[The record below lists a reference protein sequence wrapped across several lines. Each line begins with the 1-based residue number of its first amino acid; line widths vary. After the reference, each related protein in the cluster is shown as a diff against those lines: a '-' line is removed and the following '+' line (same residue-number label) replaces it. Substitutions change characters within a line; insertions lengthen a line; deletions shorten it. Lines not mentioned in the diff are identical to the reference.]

1 MERGVR
7 HGVRHGEIITLYVGN
22 LPQKLH
28 WSGLRQAFGR
38 HGDLVD
44 SYIANKVNREGK
56 RFGFV
61 RYSNKVDASRAI
73 ERLNGFKLYGY
84 RLLVSFA
91 RFNARTSFWRRKRTI
106 SDPNR
111 QTRRNISNGRSQDP
125 RLNQDTTERAAVNQ
139 WENGKHDNGREEKLD
154 KGEFT
159 NGSEKTIAEG
169 MNPELQIRKIKGYVD
184 NENLWKLGKCLVG
197 MMATV
202 CSTESVKDRL
212 HRWGLG
218 DTMVK
223 SLGGQKFLLQI
234 KDEELFKILE
244 EQKWSLLEEVFIK
257 IEYWFESLRTD
268 IRITWVEIR
277 GIPLHCWNYE
287 TFKRIVEGWGRL
299 IAMGENGDMSK
310 DGERVTLLIST
321 DQIRRIE
328 EVALIEVGKE
338 EFNIWVFEIP
348 VLHLH
353 CSEKKTTPET
363 MVARSEEDESS
374 SSSSVAIKSWESKSR
389 NCEHND
395 EIDLEDVNS
404 VDRAAVDMGK
414 NNTEF
419 IPITVNLD
427 NSEEE
432 KSLDGE
438 KSFGGHQT
446 ATRALDISN
455 SVGPDSSR
463 PSWADMVRKSIT
475 NNTELEAPNP
485 VLDRIREDVESM
497 GLGRQDSLF
506 KERNEGNSEIK
517 SPNEELGHNKE
528 DEGEIHSEEI
538 SETEEREE
546 NFESPENRN
555 SRKIQKR
562 KERRFGS
569 LFELQDKVL
578 SELERRKRDRVLK
591 RIKKKGKENE
601 KPELEGCSV
610 TDLDLQE
617 RRRILLRE
625 AKKTLATGS
634 LCGIEIR
641 GDVNEAVEEL
651 ISLAEKDQL

>member
-1 MERGVR
+1 
-7 HGVRHGEIITLYVGN
+7 
-22 LPQKLH
+22 
-28 WSGLRQAFGR
+28 
-38 HGDLVD
+38 
-44 SYIANKVNREGK
+44 
-56 RFGFV
+56 
-61 RYSNKVDASRAI
+61 
-73 ERLNGFKLYGY
+73 
-84 RLLVSFA
+84 
-91 RFNARTSFWRRKRTI
+91 
-106 SDPNR
+106 
-111 QTRRNISNGRSQDP
+111 
-125 RLNQDTTERAAVNQ
+125 
-139 WENGKHDNGREEKLD
+139 
-154 KGEFT
+154 
-159 NGSEKTIAEG
+159 
-169 MNPELQIRKIKGYVD
+169 
-184 NENLWKLGKCLVG
+184 
-197 MMATV
+197 
-202 CSTESVKDRL
+202 
-212 HRWGLG
+212 
-218 DTMVK
+218 
-223 SLGGQKFLLQI
+223 
-234 KDEELFKILE
+234 
-244 EQKWSLLEEVFIK
+244 
-257 IEYWFESLRTD
+257 
-268 IRITWVEIR
+268 
-277 GIPLHCWNYE
+277 
-287 TFKRIVEGWGRL
+287 
-299 IAMGENGDMSK
+299 
-310 DGERVTLLIST
+310 
-321 DQIRRIE
+321 
-328 EVALIEVGKE
+328 
-338 EFNIWVFEIP
+338 
-348 VLHLH
+348 
-353 CSEKKTTPET
+353 

-374 SSSSVAIKSWESKSR
+374 SSSSVAIKSWESKSM

-463 PSWADMVRKSIT
+463 PSWADMARKSLT

-578 SELERRKRDRVLK
+578 SKLERRKRDRVLK

-601 KPELEGCSV
+601 QPELEGCTV
-610 TDLDLQE
+610 TDSDLQE